1 MNNNHLYNFNGLNVS
16 RLTFSSDGA
25 SDDVSDGDLLRAL
38 NISQFTSG
46 SHDEDKHLLNVSH
59 LSQFTNATGPKDDQ
73 DGLNASYLSQFSAH
87 HHYDDQDVVH
97 ESIRNNTSSD
107 LDSCCSN
114 SSSLAAIISNM
125 DIDLK
130 DDLLTYVFK
139 ELKKKSSSSERRPM
153 MSIVASIMPK
163 PVLSTCMG
171 FQISSREFR
180 DARLHAKMY
189 GAGSSLPEKIRFKRN
204 RLDEAV
210 VTHFIEWC
218 NKADIFQNM
227 AFGQKMVHYS
237 NGVHIAIESI
247 KTRLCKAKI
256 QEAYAKEWEEEE
268 YENLWIEENVN
279 IDAEEGNSGSRWNI
293 GDRCCAC
300 CSKSKVQ
307 CFKQSNHDGRHL
319 FTPKT
324 RLSPSKVSDI
334 ISQLT
339 SGDIE
344 SLRGVDIVDTE
355 CGYENFSKMREI
367 VQSLI
372 EIGRFGRAGSPEGKA
387 LIDDIDKVETF
398 HKVGYP
404 QHLGIEGSLHVCTCF
419 ECGFQEPCEK
429 KHIGACD
436 ECVFSFCVFD
446 RMFKFWEQ
454 IDSILRDH
462 KDYEACA
469 FLQDDMEFWHD
480 RIEDCLRNF
489 LDYRRHIAQTED
501 EAIYDARFYAELPDD
516 ESVLIIDYKMKILAS
531 LFRESTRAWYG
542 KKGFSCFGS
551 LIILPSA
558 EKEFRQVVYHLF
570 FSDDTTQDT
579 PSVNT
584 IKL

>member
-1 MNNNHLYNFNGLNVS
+1 MNKNQLFNFCGLNIS
-16 RLTFSSDGA
+16 HLTLS
-25 SDDVSDGDLLRAL
+25 SDDVSDASDVSGADLLCAL
-38 NISQFTSG
+38 NIPQLTG
-46 SHDEDKHLLNVSH
+46 SDDKDMHLLNVSH
-59 LSQFTNATGPKDDQ
+59 LSQFTNATGPKNDQ
-73 DGLNASYLSQFSAH
+73 DYLD
-87 HHYDDQDVVH
+87 Y
-97 ESIRNNTSSD
+97 
-107 LDSCCSN
+107 CCSN

-125 DIDLK
+125 DVDLK
-130 DDLLTYVFK
+130 DHLLTFVFE
-139 ELKKKSSSSERRPM
+139 ELKKKSNSSERLPM
-153 MSIVASIMPK
+153 MSIVASILPN
-163 PVLSTCMG
+163 PILSMCMG

-180 DARLHAKMY
+180 NARLHAKMY

-268 YENLWIEENVN
+268 YENHLNEENVN
-279 IDAEEGNSGSRWNI
+279 VDAEEGNSVSRWNI
-293 GDRCCAC
+293 LGDRCCAC

-307 CFKQSNHDGRHL
+307 CFKQRNHDGRHL

-372 EIGRFGRAGSPEGKA
+372 EIGRFGRDGSPEGKA
-387 LIDDIDKVETF
+387 LINDIDKVETF

-404 QHLGIEGSLHVCTCF
+404 QHLGIEGKIYYYIYIIISNSFFFHTYASLQLSGSLHLCTCF

-469 FLQDDMEFWHD
+469 FLQDDMEFWYD
-480 RIEDCLRNF
+480 RIEDCLSNF

-558 EKEFRQVVYHLF
+558 EKEFRQVAYHLF
-570 FSDDTTQDT
+570 LSDDTTQDT

-584 IKL
+584 IKS